1 MVLIIADPVS
11 YTARLNKAF
20 YISKERII
28 DTHKKAERNL
38 ITLCFYRPL
47 LSSIAIYYEYHLPL
61 NFNDVLFDITALP

>member
-20 YISKERII
+20 CTSEKRIS

-38 ITLCFYRPL
+38 ITLCFYRLL
-47 LSSIAIYYEYHLPL
+47 LSSIAIYYEYHLL
-61 NFNDVLFDITALP
+61 L